1 MVEAGVAASLAVITG
16 LAALTNRIH
25 RRIDDVHSRV
35 AEVDRR
41 VDTAELTMARHYVF
55 KSDFE
60 NAFHKMEAHMVR
72 IEEKLDRLVFNE
84 KV

>member
-1 MVEAGVAASLAVITG
+1 MVEAGVAAGLAVITG
-16 LAALTNRIH
+16 LAALTNSIH

-72 IEEKLDRLVFNE
+72 IEEKLDQVIMKNG
-84 KV
+84 

>member
-41 VDTAELTMARHYVF
+41 VDTAELTMARHYVS

-72 IEEKLDRLVFNE
+72 IEEKLDQVIMKNG
-84 KV
+84 

>member
-41 VDTAELTMARHYVF
+41 VDTAELKMARHYVF

-72 IEEKLDRLVFNE
+72 IEEKLDQVIMKNG
-84 KV
+84 

>member
-25 RRIDDVHSRV
+25 RRIDDVHYRIN
-35 AEVDRR
+35 EVDRR
-41 VDTAELTMARHYVF
+41 VDTAELTMARNYVF

-72 IEEKLDRLVFNE
+72 IEEKLDQMIMKNG
-84 KV
+84 

>member
-25 RRIDDVHSRV
+25 RRIDEVHSRV

>member
-35 AEVDRR
+35 SEVDRR
-41 VDTAELTMARHYVF
+41 IDSAELNMARHYVF
-55 KSDFE
+55 KTDFE
-60 NAFHKMEAHMVR
+60 NSFYKMEAHMIR
-72 IEEKLDRLVFNE
+72 IEEKLDQVIMKNG
-84 KV
+84 